1 MSGIARIQARIDE
14 RTQLN
19 QSNLDSK
26 EFWIKDGDQIFFTS
40 AGDGKEGDPFVS
52 EITLVIYRDGN
63 RWTNVYL
70 KDKST
75 FEEVSKA
82 LNIPEDTRPSNKF
95 ALWAY
100 VYDALHVEKRSED
113 WESIEGPNGKILYRE
128 QVNDFKIITLP
139 FGRGGYLWS
148 QLVDIF
154 EDWGTLNKGVIRVKR
169 HGQGLDTTYS
179 LAATSRNK
187 KEEDMDTSDLVSIE
201 EYYANRYSPDKQLNP
216 QVFGNSK
223 DQTNTKKSE
232 DNMDLF
238 K

>member
-14 RTQLN
+14 RTSLT

-26 EFWIKDGDQIFFTS
+26 EFWIRDGDQIFFS
-40 AGDGKEGDPFVS
+40 PVGDGKEGDPFVS

-63 RWTNVYL
+63 RWSTVYL
-70 KDKST
+70 KDRAD

-82 LNIPEDTRPSNKF
+82 LNFPEDTRPSNKF

-100 VYDALHVEKRSED
+100 VYDALHVERKAED
-113 WESIEGPNGKILYRE
+113 WESIEGPNGKTLYKQE
-128 QVNDFKIITLP
+128 VNDYRIITLP

-154 EDWGTLNKGVIRVKR
+154 EDWGALNKGVIRVKR

-179 LAATSRNK
+179 LAATSRTK
-187 KEEDMDTSDLVSIE
+187 KEGDMDTSDLVSIE
-201 EYYANRYSPDKQLNP
+201 DYYSNRYSPDKQLNP

-223 DQTNTKKSE
+223 DQTNTKKSD
-232 DNMDLF
+232 DNLDLF

>member
-1 MSGIARIQARIDE
+1 MSGIARIQARIEE
-14 RTQLN
+14 RTQLS
-19 QSNLDSK
+19 QSNLDTR
-26 EFWIKDGDQIFFTS
+26 EMWLRDGDQIFFS
-40 AGDGKEGDPFVS
+40 SVGDGKEGDPFVS

-63 RWTNVYL
+63 RWSTVYL
-70 KDKST
+70 KDRSN
-75 FEEVSKA
+75 FEEVSKT
-82 LNIPEDTRPSNKF
+82 LNFPEDTRPSNKF

-100 VYDALHVEKRSED
+100 VYDALHVEKKSED

-128 QVNDFKIITLP
+128 QVEDFRIITLP
-139 FGRGGYLWS
+139 FGRGGYLWT

-179 LAATSRNK
+179 LSTTSRTK
-187 KEEDMDTSDLVSIE
+187 KEGDMDTSDLVSIE
-201 EYYANRYSPDKQLNP
+201 DYYSNRYAPDKQLNP

-223 DQTNTKKSE
+223 DQTNAKKSE
-232 DNMDLF
+232 DNTDLF

>member
-1 MSGIARIQARIDE
+1 MSGIARIQARIEE
-14 RTQLN
+14 RTQLS
-19 QSNLDSK
+19 QSNLDTR
-26 EFWIKDGDQIFFTS
+26 EMWLRDGDQIFFS
-40 AGDGKEGDPFVS
+40 SVGDGKEGDPFVS

-63 RWTNVYL
+63 RWSTVYL
-70 KDKST
+70 KDRSN
-75 FEEVSKA
+75 FEEVSKT
-82 LNIPEDTRPSNKF
+82 LNFPEDTRPSNKF

-100 VYDALHVEKRSED
+100 VYDALHAEKKSED

-128 QVNDFKIITLP
+128 QVEDFRIITLP
-139 FGRGGYLWS
+139 FGRGGYLWT

-179 LAATSRNK
+179 LSTTSRTK
-187 KEEDMDTSDLVSIE
+187 KEGDMDTSDLVSIE
-201 EYYANRYSPDKQLNP
+201 DYYSNRYAPDKQLNP

-223 DQTNTKKSE
+223 DQTNAKKSE
-232 DNMDLF
+232 DNTDLF

>member
-1 MSGIARIQARIDE
+1 MSGIARIQARIEE
-14 RTQLN
+14 RNTLT

-26 EFWIKDGDQIFFTS
+26 EYWIRDGDQIFFTS
-40 AGDGKEGDPFVS
+40 VGDGKEGDPFVS
-52 EITLVIYRDGN
+52 EITLVMYRDGN
-63 RWTNVYL
+63 RWSTVYL
-70 KDKST
+70 KDRAD

-82 LNIPEDTRPSNKF
+82 LNMPEDSRPSNKF

-100 VYDALHVEKRSED
+100 IYDALHVEKKSED
-113 WESIEGPNGKILYRE
+113 WEPIEGPNGKILFRE
-128 QVNDFKIITLP
+128 QVNDYKIITLP

-169 HGQGLDTTYS
+169 HGKGLDTTYS

-187 KEEDMDTSDLVSIE
+187 KEGDMETSDLVAIE
-201 EYYANRYSPDKQLNP
+201 EYYSNRYAPNKQLNP

-223 DQTNTKKSE
+223 DQTDSKNSAE
-232 DNMDLF
+232 NLDLF
-238 K
+238 E

>member
-1 MSGIARIQARIDE
+1 MSGIARIQARIEE
-14 RTQLN
+14 RNTLA

-26 EFWIKDGDQIFFTS
+26 EFWIRDGDQIFFS
-40 AGDGKEGDPFVS
+40 SVGDGKEGDPYVS
-52 EITLVIYRDGN
+52 EITLVTYRDGN

-75 FEEVSKA
+75 FEEVARA
-82 LNIPEDTRPSNKF
+82 LNIPEDTRPSNRF

-100 VYDALHVEKRSED
+100 VYDALHVEKKSDD
-113 WESIEGPNGKILYRE
+113 WEAIEGPNGKTLYKQE
-128 QVNDFKIITLP
+128 VNDYKIIALP

-169 HGQGLDTTYS
+169 HGKGLDTTYS
-179 LAATSRNK
+179 LAATSRTK
-187 KEEDMDTSDLVSIE
+187 KEGDMDTSDLVSIE
-201 EYYANRYSPDKQLNP
+201 DYYSNRYGPDKQLNP

-223 DQTNTKKSE
+223 DQTTPKKSDE
-232 DNMDLF
+232 NLDLF
-238 K
+238 E

>member
-1 MSGIARIQARIDE
+1 MSGIARIQARIEE
-14 RTQLN
+14 RTQLS
-19 QSNLDSK
+19 QSNLDTR
-26 EFWIKDGDQIFFTS
+26 EMWLRDGDQIFFS
-40 AGDGKEGDPFVS
+40 SVGDGKEGDPFVS

-63 RWTNVYL
+63 RWSTVYL
-70 KDKST
+70 KDRSN
-75 FEEVSKA
+75 FEEVSKT
-82 LNIPEDTRPSNKF
+82 LNFPEDTRPSNKF

-100 VYDALHVEKRSED
+100 VYDALHVEKKSED
-113 WESIEGPNGKILYRE
+113 WESIEGPNGKLLYRE
-128 QVNDFKIITLP
+128 QVDDFRIITLP
-139 FGRGGYLWS
+139 FGRGGYLWT

-179 LAATSRNK
+179 LSTTSRTK
-187 KEEDMDTSDLVSIE
+187 KEGDMDTSDLVSIE
-201 EYYANRYSPDKQLNP
+201 DYYSNRYAPDKQLNP

-223 DQTNTKKSE
+223 DQTNAKKSE